1 MLGGAGRNR
10 TFAASVE
17 DWSRAG
23 RGWPALAKTR
33 GRRRDDEV
41 LAARRQLVDKRSKQ
55 LCPQQ
60 EQPYS
65 ECTEG
70 KTADALVGS

>member
-1 MLGGAGRNR
+1 MLGGAGSNR

-17 DWSRAG
+17 GWSHAG

-41 LAARRQLVDKRSKQ
+41 LAARRQLVDNQSR
-55 LCPQQ
+55 
-60 EQPYS
+60 
-65 ECTEG
+65 
-70 KTADALVGS
+70 